1 MKKQR
6 IFFIF
11 ETGTSGVVFVKLLDE
26 FKPFIDINHLGM
38 SIIKDVAEKKEANSR
53 FAFRFI
59 PVDLMCKAGKLEEFI
74 SMAEPIIRK
83 YFPPLEPDQE
93 VTE

>member
-11 ETGTSGVVFVKLLDE
+11 ETGTPGVVFIKLLED
-26 FKPFIDINHLGM
+26 FKQHIDVNLLGM
-38 SIIKDVAEKKEANSR
+38 SIIKEAAEKRESNTR

-59 PVDLMCKAGKLEEFI
+59 PVDLMCKAGKFEDFKK
-74 SMAEPIIRK
+74 MAEPIILK
-83 YFPPLEPDQE
+83 YFPPL
-93 VTE
+93 